1 MGNGAKSGKT
11 GTGPMEDVDA
21 GGDVV
26 IDQEGDCIQATD
38 QGLDCLV
45 WDVTK
50 NINGSSAPQVVDSF
64 PSGVERVFHYP
75 VDQITRVPTLR
86 ARTH

>member
-26 IDQEGDCIQATD
+26 IDQEGACIQATD
-38 QGLDCLV
+38 KGLDRLV
-45 WDVTK
+45 WDVAK
-50 NINGSSAPQVVDSF
+50 NVGRNGAFSATSRWFFSF
-64 PSGVERVFHYP
+64 WC
-75 VDQITRVPTLR
+75 
-86 ARTH
+86 